1 MRRAGRTPQ
10 YRTLLR
16 RMLDALDDAVIAVN
30 ESEEIRF
37 CNSAC
42 ESLLRHPADDL
53 RGRLIW
59 SIFRAGR
66 TAEVFRPFLC
76 CLDDTGLGE
85 EGTQRVFRIGLE
97 GRDGIRLFANVQV
110 APFFS
115 ERSLYYLFI
124 LKHPGSASG
133 FVWQR
138 WGDSPVNHVDEALS
152 AIQERLKGLDDILPG
167 MLPEASDKTWEI
179 LFCLSEI
186 NRFFSRL
193 NLLLQRPAA
202 DENELRFLGVQVMNL
217 SVQYW
222 LDSGGTDKFDLAR
235 SSKLWTVYTNPDGW
249 ERAQTLDKYFDCNT
263 FPKRP
268 HWNKVLATA
277 EFVLN
282 RCLAPSPLRESLER
296 FLEQLR
302 FSLAGQR

>member
-1 MRRAGRTPQ
+1 
-10 YRTLLR
+10 
-16 RMLDALDDAVIAVN
+16 MLDALDDAVIAVN

-59 SIFRAGR
+59 SIFRANR
-66 TAEVFRPFLC
+66 TAEVLRPFLC
-76 CLDDTGLGE
+76 CL
-85 EGTQRVFRIGLE
+85 EGAEPGADGKQRVFRIGLE

-110 APFFS
+110 APVVS
-115 ERSLYYLFI
+115 ERSRYYLFI
-124 LKHPGSASG
+124 LKRPGSASG
-133 FVWQR
+133 FVWR
-138 WGDSPVNHVDEALS
+138 RCGGSPVNHVDEALA
-152 AIQERLKGLDDILPG
+152 AIRERLKGLDDILPG
-167 MLPEASDKTWEI
+167 MLPEACDKTGEI

-202 DENELRFLGVQVMNL
+202 DGNELRFLGVQVMNL
-217 SVQYW
+217 SVEYW
-222 LDSGGTDKFDLAR
+222 LNSGGTDKFDLAR
-235 SSKLWTVYTNPDGW
+235 RSKLWTVYTNPDGW
-249 ERAQTLDKYFDCNT
+249 ERTQTLDKYFALST

-268 HWNKVLATA
+268 NWHKVLATA

-296 FLEQLR
+296 FLEQLH
-302 FSLAGQR
+302 FSLAGGPR